1 MSPGVSILVPTF
13 ARTGMLAEVIE
24 SFRRQ
29 TYAGPLEMIIGNEC
43 TVQTLLCR
51 VPNVHIHNCT
61 TDETT
66 SQSRCHLAGEAQ
78 HDLLC
83 WWDDDDIYLPDF
95 VSLVVAKLR
104 DGEPAARLSH
114 LMTWDEAAAGIEN
127 GHPQATCV
135 MRKADYFRVGAH
147 CDSPGN
153 FFDNFWGRAITGG
166 FFHGRHHHEPDGIPV
181 QVVKRTGQSRVRVTA
196 EQGDAGR
203 RSVNN
208 YRALM
213 LNRVGNEESAGA
225 VDIVPEWSRDWSA
238 LVAEK
243 TGGGR

>member
-13 ARTGMLAEVIE
+13 ARTGMLAEVVE

-29 TYAGPLEMIIGNEC
+29 TYAGPLEMIISNEC
-43 TVQTLLCR
+43 PAQKLSCS
-51 VPNVHIHNCT
+51 VPNVHIQDRNGS
-61 TDETT
+61 ETT
-66 SQSRCHLAGEAQ
+66 SQGRCHMASNAT

-114 LMTWDEAAAGIEN
+114 LMTWDEMTAGIEN
-127 GHPQATCV
+127 GHPQAACV

-147 CDSPGN
+147 CDSPGD
-153 FFDNFWGRAITGG
+153 FFDHFWSRAIAGG

-181 QVVKRTGQSRVRVTA
+181 QVVKRTGQNRVRITA
-196 EQGDAGR
+196 GPGDAGR
-203 RSVNN
+203 RSVND

-213 LNRVGNEESAGA
+213 MSRVGNDEPRGNIT
-225 VDIVPEWSRDWSA
+225 IVPEWSRDWSA
-238 LVAEK
+238 LVLEK
-243 TGGGR
+243 TIV